1 MKNYFYP
8 LFLVFL
14 FVASAVSAQV
24 REQTRS
30 MSLGNESALVIRIPN
45 VEAKFVEEVW
55 QNYLKDAYRG
65 KTKWN
70 RKEKEWFT
78 DDVSITAIGGSNTVD
93 LYTSIEQT
101 GSDVELAMWCDLGG
115 AFLSSTSHRDRSKE
129 AERMLE
135 KFSMEVAKASVQADL
150 DAEEKKL
157 KDLENELQKLQ
168 KENERLHK
176 EIEKAE
182 ETIRKARE
190 DISKNEKDQEAAS
203 KTIDAQKEA
212 VEEVK
217 KRLKKF

>member
-1 MKNYFYP
+1 MKSLSYS
-8 LFLVFL
+8 LFLAFL
-14 FVASAVSAQV
+14 FLANSISAQV
-24 REQTRS
+24 REQTRA
-30 MSLGNESALVIRIPN
+30 MSLGNESALVIRMPD
-45 VEAKFVEEVW
+45 VDAKLVEEVW

-93 LYTSIEQT
+93 LYTVIEQT
-101 GSDVELAMWCDLGG
+101 GNDVELAMWCDLGG
-115 AFLSSTSHRDRSKE
+115 VFLSSASHRDRYEE
-129 AERMLE
+129 AEEMLE
-135 KFSMEVAKASVQADL
+135 RFSMEVAKASVQVNL
-150 DAEEKKL
+150 DQEEKKL
-157 KDLENELQKLQ
+157 KDLENEFQKLQ
-168 KENERLHK
+168 KDNERLHK

-190 DISKNEKDQEAAS
+190 DISKNEKDQEAALKS
-203 KTIDAQKEA
+203 IDTQKEA